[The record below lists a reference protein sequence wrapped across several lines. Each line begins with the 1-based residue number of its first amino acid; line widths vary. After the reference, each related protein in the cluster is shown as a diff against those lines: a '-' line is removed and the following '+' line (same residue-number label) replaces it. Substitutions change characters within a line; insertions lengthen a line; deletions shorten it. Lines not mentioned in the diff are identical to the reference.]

1 PSYRGIICIF
11 LIAYFIYEG
20 YISRYYKI
28 AIVLILFFSGFQYN
42 EKQAQTLNLNYKLI
56 NTNISQNQKF
66 LQENLKSN
74 SDILIQDILQA
85 INEKKELVILP
96 ETAFA

>member
-1 PSYRGIICIF
+1 MF
-11 LIAYFIYEG
+11 LFYSLVDF
-20 YISRYYKI
+20 K
-28 AIVLILFFSGFQYN
+28 YN

-56 NTNISQNQKF
+56 NTNISQDQKF

-96 ETAFA
+96 ENRFCF

>member
-1 PSYRGIICIF
+1 
-11 LIAYFIYEG
+11 
-20 YISRYYKI
+20 I

-56 NTNISQNQKF
+56 NTNISQDQKF

-74 SDILIQDILQA
+74 SDILIQDIFQA

-96 ETAFA
+96 ETAFAFDLKNTK